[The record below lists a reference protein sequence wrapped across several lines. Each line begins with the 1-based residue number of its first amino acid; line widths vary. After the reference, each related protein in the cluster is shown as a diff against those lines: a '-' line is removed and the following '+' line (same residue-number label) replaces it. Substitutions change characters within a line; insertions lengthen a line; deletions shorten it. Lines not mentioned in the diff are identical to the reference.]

1 VTRSDGQ
8 GDHRHTAPTKVSA
21 PGTGLEPDGADSE
34 TLALALAQLDVCLRD
49 GARLVRMGRQH
60 FDDDWLTRRAAK
72 NIVTEFAETANRL
85 PEAFKRR
92 HPQVPWR
99 AVNGMRNRIVHVYA
113 TADPDIIWNVLAR
126 EFPVLG
132 DQLGRPAG

>member
-1 VTRSDGQ
+1 MTAPTGR
-8 GDHRHTAPTKVSA
+8 GDHR
-21 PGTGLEPDGADSE
+21 TGLVRAAGDEPDGASDGPDSDR
-34 TLALALAQLDVCLRD
+34 LALVLGQLDVCLQD

-72 NIVTEFAETANRL
+72 NIVTELAETANRL

-99 AVNGMRNRIVHVYA
+99 AITGMRNRIVHVYE
-113 TADPDIIWNVLAR
+113 TADPDIVWHVLAR
-126 EFPVLG
+126 ELPILAER
-132 DQLGRPAG
+132 LGRPVP